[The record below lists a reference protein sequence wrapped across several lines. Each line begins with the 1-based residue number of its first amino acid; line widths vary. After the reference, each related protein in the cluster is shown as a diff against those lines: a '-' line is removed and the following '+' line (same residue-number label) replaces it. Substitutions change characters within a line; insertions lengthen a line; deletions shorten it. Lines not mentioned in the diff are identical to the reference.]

1 MSLTVGEALDA
12 MRSGQVRAAWLQE
25 QQASFYD
32 GHGAP
37 RETLGRWQ
45 QTLDDREAH
54 DVDEAWSGGEE
65 AKTEIVA
72 AVEMATTILDG
83 YIARQPELR
92 ESLR

>member
-1 MSLTVGEALDA
+1 MSLTVGEAPDA
-12 MRSGQVRAAWLQE
+12 MRSGQVRAAWLQV

-32 GHGAP
+32 GDGAP

-45 QTLDDREAH
+45 QTLGDREAH

-83 YIARQPELR
+83 SIARQPGLG
-92 ESLR
+92 ESPR